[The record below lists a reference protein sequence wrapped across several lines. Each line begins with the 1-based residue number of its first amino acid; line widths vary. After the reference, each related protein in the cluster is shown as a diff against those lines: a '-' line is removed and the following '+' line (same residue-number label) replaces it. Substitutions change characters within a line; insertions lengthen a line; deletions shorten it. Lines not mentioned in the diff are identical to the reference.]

1 MVNRRD
7 FLRFG
12 ALAAA
17 GTIPGLKLASAA
29 PATHEYFGLHPFIE
43 NHPKAVFIR
52 RTHVAD
58 KMDGPA
64 KLREG
69 LNLSR
74 QIFVGMDQPGMPIT
88 QRIVLKPN
96 ATGVYDR
103 ARSAADVWGVGT
115 DPQFYEGM
123 VTGLKELGLNRFN
136 FVESTGYDT
145 WEIRGFNDVNERL
158 GVDIGEPLRRPKHLR
173 DGYGVTWAKVP
184 DGVIFQRIPHYA
196 PVGEPNTWILD
207 IAKWKA
213 HAMCLT
219 QSVKNMQG
227 TVVHPFTQFCGGWPS
242 IQRDPTVTADVNPKV
257 QPVVN
262 SFFERHVKASFDR
275 YDVTDGPHGGRQ
287 LNPMEQE
294 IWAHK
299 TCDNLSTVWPGL
311 AMIEAIFG
319 RDGDGFNIG
328 NDHMANMV
336 MFAKHPFLLDVIGLY
351 LGGHEP
357 GNVNLYRI
365 AKERGLTPTFNPW
378 EIQVFEWTD
387 QGPVERKLADFPR
400 TELKTIYLTR
410 RGEARLHL
418 VNDPF
423 DYDKYKV

>member
-7 FLRFG
+7 FLRYG
-12 ALAAA
+12 ALAAC
-17 GTIPGLKLASAA
+17 GTLPGLRSAQAASVN
-29 PATHEYFGLHPFIE
+29 HRYFGLHPLIE
-43 NHPKAVFIR
+43 RNPKAVFIR
-52 RTHVAD
+52 RTNVAN

-74 QIFVGMDQPGMPIT
+74 QIFVPMNKPGIPLT
-88 QRIVLKPN
+88 HRIVLKPN

-103 ARSAADVWGVGT
+103 RRAPADNWGVGT

-123 VTGLKELGLNRFN
+123 VAGLRELGLQRFH
-136 FVESTGYDT
+136 FVESTEYDT
-145 WEIRGFNDVNERL
+145 WEIRGFNDVNQRL
-158 GVDIGEPLRRPKHLR
+158 GVDIGESVRRPKHLR
-173 DGYGVTWAKVP
+173 DGYGVNWATVP
-184 DGVIFQRIPHYA
+184 DGVVFKRIPHYA
-196 PVGEPNTWILD
+196 PVGEPDTWILD

-227 TVVHPFTQFCGGWPS
+227 LVVHPFTQFCGGWRS
-242 IQRDPTVTADVNPKV
+242 IQTDPVVTADVNPRV
-257 QPVVN
+257 EPQVN
-262 SFFERHVKASFDR
+262 EFFDRHVKSNFAR
-275 YDVTDGPHGGRQ
+275 YDLAHGSERDRGLGPID
-287 LNPMEQE
+287 QE

-328 NDHMANMV
+328 DDHMANLV
-336 MFAKHPFLLDVIGLY
+336 MFGKHPFLVDVIGLY

-365 AKERGLTPTFNPW
+365 ARERGLTNTFNPW
-378 EIQVFEWTD
+378 EIPIFEWTD
-387 QGPVERKLADFPR
+387 QGPVERKLSEFPR
-400 TELKTIYLTR
+400 TPLKSIYLTR
-410 RGEARLHL
+410 AEEPTLHL
-418 VNDPF
+418 VNEPF
-423 DYDKYKV
+423 DYQKYKV